1 MGPVANQPAPDDSL
15 LRPANPDP
23 PAMIDDIQAPQVAPD
38 TSKDQ
43 GDDGGEVVFEAD
55 EDTVIY

>member
-1 MGPVANQPAPDDSL
+1 MGPEVNQPEPDDSL
-15 LRPANPDP
+15 LKPANTNPSTV
-23 PAMIDDIQAPQVAPD
+23 IDDIQAPRVAPD
-38 TSKDQ
+38 ISKDQ